1 MSLSAR
7 RLLLSWEALLIA
19 IIIVVVIVGG
29 AFAPH
34 FLTPSNFSD
43 AASNLSEKALML
55 LPIIA
60 LIIAREIDLSVA
72 STAGLAS
79 VVVGFTFTAGI
90 PLPLGIA
97 LAIAVGALCGLLNG
111 VLVAGLGL
119 PSLVV
124 TLGTLGLYRG
134 LCYVILEGN
143 SVAGF
148 PEWFTDFGFGY
159 VPGTLIP
166 QPAVVVVVAIAIFA
180 VWLHASRG
188 GRTVYAY
195 GNGPGAARFSALP
208 VRSTLMRLFVVSG
221 VMSALAGVVYS
232 ARFASARA
240 DAAFGFELDVV
251 AAALLGGVSILGGR
265 GSILGGVLGLALL
278 GLVRNALTLLGISSE
293 IQSVVVG
300 ALLVAAVSIT
310 TAVGVRPH
318 KARREPPATRPE
330 EAPIES

>member
-1 MSLSAR
+1 MNLSAR
-7 RLLLSWEALLIA
+7 RLLLSWEALLVA
-19 IIIVVVIVGG
+19 IIVVVVAVGG
-29 AFAPH
+29 MFAPH
-34 FLTPSNFSD
+34 FLTAPNLSD

-55 LPIIA
+55 LPMIA

-79 VVVGFTFTAGI
+79 VVVGFTFTAGM
-90 PLPLGIA
+90 PLPVGIA
-97 LAIAVGALCGLLNG
+97 LAVAVGALCGLLNG
-111 VLVAGLGL
+111 LLVAGFGL

-124 TLGTLGLYRG
+124 TLATLGLYRG
-134 LCYVILEGN
+134 LYYVILEGN

-159 VPGTLIP
+159 IPGTLIP
-166 QPAVVVVVAIAIFA
+166 QPTVVVVIAIAAFA

-188 GRTVYAY
+188 GRTVYAF
-195 GNGPGAARFSALP
+195 GNGPGAARYSALP
-208 VRSTLMRLFVVSG
+208 VRSTLMGLFVVSG

-265 GSILGGVLGLALL
+265 GAILGGVLGLALL

-293 IQSVVVG
+293 VQSVVVG
-300 ALLVAAVSIT
+300 TLLVVAVSIT
-310 TAVGVRPH
+310 TAVGVRPER
-318 KARREPPATRPE
+318 ARRETPPGRRKGAQ
-330 EAPIES
+330 IES